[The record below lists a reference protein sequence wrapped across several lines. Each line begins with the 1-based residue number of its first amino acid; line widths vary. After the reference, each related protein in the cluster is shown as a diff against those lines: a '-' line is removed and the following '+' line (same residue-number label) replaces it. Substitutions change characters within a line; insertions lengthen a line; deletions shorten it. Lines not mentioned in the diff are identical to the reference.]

1 MFMLSLIHFG
11 PANIHHS
18 VNIIEHCGP
27 EKKCSCCLFLF
38 TCTTNVEIILLDW
51 NVCTI

>member
-1 MFMLSLIHFG
+1 MLSLIHFG

-27 EKKCSCCLFLF
+27 EKKCSCCLFLYISLVQQMLRLF
-38 TCTTNVEIILLDW
+38 CLNEMYVQ
-51 NVCTI
+51 